1 MNEVDLT
8 DDASASLRSSRIL
21 PESGHGARALGRTL
35 EPRGSGASSRR
46 QRCRNVDVP
55 VEADGLDRVAVNETT
70 IQRES
75 PCLATPA
82 VH

>member
-8 DDASASLRSSRIL
+8 DDAS
-21 PESGHGARALGRTL
+21 
-35 EPRGSGASSRR
+35 RGSRASTRR

-75 PCLATPA
+75 PCLVIPA
-82 VH
+82 VD